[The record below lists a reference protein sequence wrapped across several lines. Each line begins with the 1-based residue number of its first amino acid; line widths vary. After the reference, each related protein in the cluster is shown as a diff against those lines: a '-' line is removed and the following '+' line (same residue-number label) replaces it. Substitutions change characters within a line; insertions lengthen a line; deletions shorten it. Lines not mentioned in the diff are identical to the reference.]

1 MRGFLLIETKTQIRQ
16 IYWEKNHLLPI
27 IKWVLK
33 RDGWSE
39 YFFWKTYLILYIY
52 EIRIQKSLVQM
63 GEFYKYIQSENSTPK
78 QDKNTNKSEK
88 TNTQKNTPTI
98 IQNRHT
104 NFKNKEHPNTLTT
117 RRFDSL

>member
-1 MRGFLLIETKTQIRQ
+1 MRGFLLIGTKTQICQ
-16 IYWEKNHLLPI
+16 IYKDKNHLLPV

-88 TNTQKNTPTI
+88 TNTQKITPTR

-104 NFKNKEHPNTLTT
+104 NFKNKEHPNTSTT
-117 RRFDSL
+117 TRFDSL